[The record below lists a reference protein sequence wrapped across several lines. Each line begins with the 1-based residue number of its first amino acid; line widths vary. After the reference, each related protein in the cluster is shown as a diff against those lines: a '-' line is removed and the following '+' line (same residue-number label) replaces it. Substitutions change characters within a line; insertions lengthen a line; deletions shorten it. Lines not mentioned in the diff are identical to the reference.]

1 MDSRTAFSD
10 SNDISG
16 SSSICC
22 IGGMNESETSPADVN
37 SLKRLSETL
46 ESIFDASSPD
56 FDFFADAKLVVP
68 GSKEIPVHRCILSAR
83 SPFFKNV
90 FCGKDRK
97 TKLELK
103 ELMKEYEVSFDAVVS
118 VLAYLYSGKV
128 RPSPKDVCVC
138 VDNECLHVACRP
150 AVAFMVQ
157 VLYASF
163 TFQISQ
169 LVDKF
174 QVNYQ
179 KPSNINCSSCQ

>member
-22 IGGMNESETSPADVN
+22 MNESETSLADVN

-46 ESIFDASSPD
+46 ESIFDASAPD
-56 FDFFADAKLVVP
+56 FDFFADAKLLAP
-68 GSKEIPVHRCILSAR
+68 GGKEIPVHRCILSAR

-90 FCGKDRK
+90 FCGKDSN

-128 RPSPKDVCVC
+128 RPASKDVCVC

-174 QVNYQ
+174 QVNCQ
-179 KPSNINCSSCQ
+179 KPFNINCSSC